1 MYDYS
6 IKVGTEDPSVE
17 ANREHAQ
24 GIFFGGG
31 GWGGGGAVGIPVFQI
46 NLKNPSQKSKQVIF
60 HKKMIKCHA

>member
-6 IKVGTEDPSVE
+6 IKVGMEDPSVE
-17 ANREHAQ
+17 ANRENSQ

-31 GWGGGGAVGIPVFQI
+31 GRGVAVGIPVFQI
-46 NLKNPSQKSKQVIF
+46 NLKNILQKSKQVIF